1 MGLTLPKSAAPHF
14 ALGLLEVVRASAG
27 DGPGRA
33 ATVGDRPV
41 PRLSAAA
48 PPSTGELLE
57 LMRTDPAR
65 GAPLFYDRFQ
75 GEVNRLVW
83 RLLGADPDHDDV
95 VQQVFLIALRRV
107 SQVREADKL
116 LLWVRSIT
124 VNSVYDEIRKRRT
137 RRLFLRDASQGEVH
151 RSLVHDVEVRD
162 FLMRAKRV
170 LDRMP
175 TAERMVFLLHVLEG
189 KTLPEIS
196 ELCGYSVATAKR
208 RLNRANER
216 FEKLVGREPELAR
229 LLGSIRLDQGSAEE
243 LEQKAGD
250 DDGA

>member
-1 MGLTLPKSAAPHF
+1 MGRTLTKIAGLHP
-14 ALGLLEVVRASAG
+14 ALGLMDLVRTSAG
-27 DGPGRA
+27 DGPSRVA
-33 ATVGDRPV
+33 SVGERSL
-41 PRLSAAA
+41 PRLSTA
-48 PPSTGELLE
+48 PPSTGDLLQ

-75 GEVNRLVW
+75 REVNRLVW
-83 RLLGADPDHDDV
+83 RLLGADPDHDDI
-95 VQQVFLIALRRV
+95 VQQVFLVALRRV

-124 VNSVYDEIRKRRT
+124 VNSVYDEIRKRRL

-162 FLMRAKRV
+162 FLLRAKRV

-175 TAERMVFLLHVLEG
+175 PAERMVFLLHVLEG

-196 ELCGYSVATAKR
+196 ELCGYSLATAKR

-229 LLGSIRLDQGSAEE
+229 LLGSVRLDEGPAEE
-243 LEQKAGD
+243 LEQKGSD